1 MSTHDG
7 GKMQTNN
14 TLLLRQ
20 NLACTLT
27 PAPAHDQRCNHF
39 NCTLTLTLG
48 WADTL
53 QSEAASG

>member
-27 PAPAHDQRCNHF
+27 PAHDQRCNHF

>member
-39 NCTLTLTLG
+39 NCTLTLWAGLG
-48 WADTL
+48 WAEL
-53 QSEAASG
+53 G